1 MKVTKAVIRKHC
13 REACQN
19 NKFVPTREQQWE
31 LFCKV
36 CDTALKEGHIT
47 ESEHKRWTKVF

>member
-13 REACQN
+13 KMACQEN
-19 NKFVPTREQQWE
+19 NFIPTREQQWE

-36 CDTALKEGHIT
+36 CDTALKEGNIT

>member
-13 REACQN
+13 KLACDETN
-19 NKFVPTREQQWE
+19 FVPNREQQWE

-36 CDTALKEGHIT
+36 CDTALKEGRIT
-47 ESEHKRWTKVF
+47 PSEHKRWTKVF

>member
-13 REACQN
+13 KLACQN
-19 NKFVPTREQQWE
+19 NNFIPNREQQWE

-36 CDTALKEGHIT
+36 CDTALKEGNIT
-47 ESEHKRWTKVF
+47 PSEHKRWTKVF